1 MPARNLAL
9 SSFSPRH
16 WFTSAVSREKI
27 EKERGKKEKENE
39 SNTKERERE
48 RDSFERTSLTS
59 RPLRISFTVTDIRHG
74 QRSSSSGRRRN
85 RDRKKKKKEAE
96 ALDEQKG
103 SRHARHA
110 HEPYFSS
117 SRCLLLL
124 LLLPPSPSPR
134 LPPRAHSSSTSSIVS
149 TQHPTSREKAH
160 TGASR
165 LFLFNGR
172 GQNKPPP
179 TATPISSRHAE
190 RELRTLIHNATR
202 VTRSCKTR
210 RSSATRRFCSKDTR
224 SE

>member
-9 SSFSPRH
+9 SSFSPSH

-39 SNTKERERE
+39 SDTKERGSFE

-85 RDRKKKKKEAE
+85 RETEKKKKKEAE

-117 SRCLLLL
+117 SRCLAPLA
-124 LLLPPSPSPR
+124 PPAPFSFP
-134 LPPRAHSSSTSSIVS
+134 SSSSPCTLVLYIVD
-149 TQHPTSREKAH
+149 
-160 TGASR
+160 R
-165 LFLFNGR
+165 LN
-172 GQNKPPP
+172 
-179 TATPISSRHAE
+179 ATPYIAGKSAHRCEPIVPIQRTRAKQTTPDCNPYFQPSR
-190 RELRTLIHNATR
+190 
-202 VTRSCKTR
+202 
-210 RSSATRRFCSKDTR
+210 
-224 SE
+224 

>member
-1 MPARNLAL
+1 MRAIR
-9 SSFSPRH
+9 R
-16 WFTSAVSREKI
+16 RER
-27 EKERGKKEKENE
+27 EG
-39 SNTKERERE
+39 RERE

-85 RDRKKKKKEAE
+85 RETEKKKKKEAE

-124 LLLPPSPSPR
+124 LPLPPSPSPR